1 VTDMPRTGPRTP
13 TIEQRILAALRLA
26 WRLGEGSL
34 TVAQL
39 HTRAGLTGRRSQEIA
54 AACDRLVD
62 AGVLYPGWRHERW
75 VGPRWTYRLSSP
87 PEVVADK
94 SPGKGTSHA
103 RRAEKPTAPRARKA
117 HA

>member
-1 VTDMPRTGPRTP
+1 VNTEEGKRTP

-26 WRLGEGSL
+26 CRRGEGPL

-39 HTRAGLTGRRSQEIA
+39 HARAGLTGRRSPEIA
-54 AACDRLVD
+54 AACERLVD
-62 AGVLYPGWRHERW
+62 QGVLYPGWRRDRW
-75 VGPRWTYRLSSP
+75 VGARWTYRLSSP
-87 PEVVADK
+87 PEAAADK

-103 RRAEKPTAPRARKA
+103 RRVEKPTTPRARKA